1 MPSVRLGFWLY
12 LVNAWLIRVEA
23 RAAHNDFAAVFIP
36 NRTIVAFVRS
46 TNLAGERRVFHREQS
61 IHYAAGGQTFF
72 DSLGTIKRHTGRA
85 SPSLPTFLSVGWK
98 GLPCLLVKREARIIT
113 QRVSKILGN
122 LALDNIVQLAHSLCL
137 GDRLLRFKLKSL
149 NIHR

>member
-46 TNLAGERRVFHREQS
+46 TNLAGERRVFHAEQS

-72 DSLGTIKRHTGRA
+72 DALEKFFCRALGLALFNHKKRTC
-85 SPSLPTFLSVGWK
+85 TFLGSRYYWQVD
-98 GLPCLLVKREARIIT
+98 KR
-113 QRVSKILGN
+113 QR
-122 LALDNIVQLAHSLCL
+122 
-137 GDRLLRFKLKSL
+137 RLL
-149 NIHR
+149 